1 MNKILNINL
10 GGYALTIDDDAY
22 EYLKSYLEKIRLR
35 FSEREGRDEILSD
48 IEARLGEIISGSMG
62 TRTIVM
68 LPDVEAA
75 ATMMGKPEDFGPGES
90 EPENNERVNNT
101 GKATVRTGKRLF
113 RDEQDAI
120 VGGVCSGLTSY
131 FGMTDPVWMRL
142 IFVLL
147 AFISFGFWVPA
158 YVLIWILVP
167 PARSSSDRLAMRGE
181 AINMDNIAKEVEEGF
196 DRLGNRLDNMGNDV
210 KRTGNGATNAVHT
223 GVSAIGHAFGLLIRF
238 FVKFAGLIAI
248 LVAVALFL
256 ALASTWIAGIW
267 AMFVAAPFVSFFSPF
282 SNAATWLAFTNVLF
296 LIGIPVLG
304 IGLLFT
310 RIVFKTRTPGW
321 ASTGLTV
328 LWVLN
333 LISAFALSSIGVQ
346 EYRRE
351 GSYVK
356 RIELNDMGSDTL
368 RVEGIRLNSNFEGD
382 WRDFDGKI
390 SDIEFDNSVNIVV
403 ERSKSGRFECTQ
415 TVTARGN
422 SREKAAEY
430 AENIIFN
437 ISADKNRLRIP
448 AGFALSDTGKWRAQH
463 IEIIISVPD
472 GKYISFDEFIN
483 DRVSAG
489 SDGYS
494 YKNDNNYFSRKPNK
508 TYLMTKD
515 GILCT
520 DCPKMGERDYSSDR
534 SYSEFIFDSGLEAEI
549 IESGEFS
556 FRFEGNPDDIETIQ
570 SGDKITFKGKSR
582 QSPDKVKIVIETP
595 EFSSLYAMSGSLV
608 TIRGFNVFEGSIVA
622 RDGSII
628 KAFLDARDKLDII
641 LSDGSIM
648 DLSGKGGDL
657 NATLTDGS
665 ILNANGW
672 FAESA
677 KVSASDGSV
686 ARIHSRNKPEISGDE
701 SGKVENK

>member
-677 KVSASDGSV
+677 KVSASDGSI

>member
-75 ATMMGKPEDFGPGES
+75 ASMMGKPEDFGPGES

-101 GKATVRTGKRLF
+101 GKASVRTGKRLF

-158 YVLIWILVP
+158 YVLIWVLVP
-167 PARSSSDRLAMRGE
+167 PARSSSDRLAMKGE

-196 DRLGNRLDNMGNDV
+196 DRLGNRLDNVGNDA
-210 KRTGNGATNAVHT
+210 KRTGRSASNAVHT
-223 GVSAIGHAFGLLIRF
+223 GVSAIGHAFALLIRF
-238 FVKFAGLIAI
+238 FVKFMGLIAI
-248 LVAVALFL
+248 IVAIALFL

-267 AMFVAAPFVSFFSPF
+267 AMFVAAPFVSYFSPF
-282 SNAATWLAFTNVLF
+282 NNATTWLAFTNVLF

-304 IGLLFT
+304 LGLLFS
-310 RIVFKTRTPGW
+310 RIVFKTRTPVWGS
-321 ASTGLTV
+321 AGLSV
-328 LWVLN
+328 LWLLN
-333 LISAFALSSIGVQ
+333 LVSAIVLSSLGVQ

-351 GSYVK
+351 GSFLK
-356 RIELNDMGSDTL
+356 RIELDNMGSDTL
-368 RVEGIRLNSNFEGD
+368 RVEGIRMNSNFEGD
-382 WRDFDGKI
+382 WRDFNGNI
-390 SDIEFDNSVNIVV
+390 SDMEFDNSVNIVV
-403 ERSKSGRFECTQ
+403 ERSKSGRFECSQ
-415 TVTARGN
+415 TVTARGI
-422 SREKAAEY
+422 SREKASEY

-437 ISADKNRLRIP
+437 ISADQNHLRIP
-448 AGFALSDTGKWRAQH
+448 TGFALSETSKWRAQH
-463 IEIIISVPD
+463 IEILISVPE

-483 DRVSAG
+483 DKVSAG

-520 DCPKMGERDYSSDR
+520 DCPKMGDRDYSSDR

-549 IESGEFS
+549 IESEEFS
-556 FRFEGNPDDIETIQ
+556 FRFEGNPDDVETIE

-595 EFSSLYAMSGSLV
+595 EFSSLYAVSGSLV

-677 KVSASDGSV
+677 KVSASDGSI
-686 ARIHSRNKPEISGDE
+686 AKIHSRNKPEITGDE

>member
-75 ATMMGKPEDFGPGES
+75 ANMMGKPEDFGSGDTPTENDEQSSNS
-90 EPENNERVNNT
+90 ER
-101 GKATVRTGKRLF
+101 ATVRTGKRLF

-131 FGMTDPVWMRL
+131 FGMADPVWMRL

-167 PARSSSDRLAMRGE
+167 PARNSSDRLAMRGE
-181 AINMDNIAKEVEEGF
+181 PINMDNIAKEVEDGF
-196 DRLGNRLDNMGNDV
+196 DRLGNRLDNVGNEA
-210 KRTGNGATNAVHT
+210 KRTGKGATNAVHT
-223 GVSAIGHAFGLLIRF
+223 GISAIGRAFALLIRF
-238 FVKFAGLIAI
+238 FVKFMGLIAI
-248 LVAVALFL
+248 IIAIVLFL
-256 ALASTWIAGIW
+256 SLASTWIAGIW
-267 AMFVAAPFVSFFSPF
+267 AMFVAAPFISYFSPF
-282 SNAATWLAFTNVLF
+282 SNAGTWLAFTNILF

-304 IGLLFT
+304 LGLLFT
-310 RIVFKTRTPGW
+310 RIVFKTSTPGW

-333 LISAFALSSIGVQ
+333 LISAFALSSVGVQ

-351 GSYVK
+351 GSFIK
-356 RIELNDMGSDTL
+356 RIELDNMGSDTL
-368 RVEGIRLNSNFEGD
+368 RVEGIRMNSNFEGD
-382 WRDFDGKI
+382 WRDFNGNI
-390 SDIEFDNSVNIVV
+390 SDMEFDNSVNIVV
-403 ERSKSGRFECTQ
+403 ERSKSGRFECSQ
-415 TVTARGN
+415 TVTARGS
-422 SREKAAEY
+422 SREKASEY

-437 ISADKNRLRIP
+437 ISADRNHLRIP
-448 AGFALSDTGKWRAQH
+448 TGFALSESGKWRAQH
-463 IEIIISVPD
+463 IEILISVPE
-472 GKYISFDEFIN
+472 GKYICFDEFIN
-483 DRVSAG
+483 DRVSTG
-489 SDGYS
+489 SEGYS
-494 YKNDNNYFSRKPNK
+494 YKNDNNYFSRKPDRI
-508 TYLMTKD
+508 YVMTRD

-520 DCPKMGERDYSSDR
+520 DCPKMGDRGYSPDR
-534 SYSEFIFDSGLEAEI
+534 TYGEFIFDSGLEAEI
-549 IESGEFS
+549 IESEEFS
-556 FRFEGNPDDIETIQ
+556 FRFEGNPDDVETIE
-570 SGDKITFKGKSR
+570 SGDKITFKGKSKR
-582 QSPDKVKIVIETP
+582 SSDKVKIIIETP
-595 EFSSLYAMSGSLV
+595 EFNSLYALSGSIV
-608 TIRGFNVFEGSIVA
+608 TIRGFNVFEASVVA

-628 KAFLDARDKLDII
+628 KGFLDARDRLEII

-648 DLSGKGGDL
+648 DLTGKGGDL

-672 FAESA
+672 FAENA
-677 KVSASDGSV
+677 RVSASDGSIAKV
-686 ARIHSRNKPEISGDE
+686 HSRNNPEVSGDS

>member
-75 ATMMGKPEDFGPGES
+75 ANMMGKPEDFGSGDTATEDK
-90 EPENNERVNNT
+90 EQGNNPER
-101 GKATVRTGKRLF
+101 AAVRTGKRLF

-131 FGMTDPVWMRL
+131 FGMADPVWMRL

-167 PARSSSDRLAMRGE
+167 PARNSSDRLAMRGE
-181 AINMDNIAKEVEEGF
+181 PINMDNIAKEVEEGF
-196 DRLGNRLDNMGNDV
+196 DRLGNRLDNVGNEA
-210 KRTGNGATNAVHT
+210 KRTGKGATNAVHT
-223 GVSAIGHAFGLLIRF
+223 GISAIGRAFALLIRF
-238 FVKFAGLIAI
+238 FVKFMGLIAI
-248 LVAVALFL
+248 IIAIVLFL
-256 ALASTWIAGIW
+256 SLASTWIAGIW
-267 AMFVAAPFVSFFSPF
+267 AMFVAAPFISYFSPF
-282 SNAATWLAFTNVLF
+282 SNAGTWLAFTNILF

-304 IGLLFT
+304 LGLLFT

-333 LISAFALSSIGVQ
+333 LISAFALSSVGVQ

-351 GSYVK
+351 GSFIK
-356 RIELNDMGSDTL
+356 RIELDNMGSDTL
-368 RVEGIRLNSNFEGD
+368 RVEGIRMNSNFEGD
-382 WRDFDGKI
+382 WRDFNGNI
-390 SDIEFDNSVNIVV
+390 SDMEFDNSVNIVV
-403 ERSKSGRFECTQ
+403 ERSKSGRFECSQ
-415 TVTARGN
+415 TVTARGS
-422 SREKAAEY
+422 SREKASEY

-437 ISADKNRLRIP
+437 ISADRNHLRIP
-448 AGFALSDTGKWRAQH
+448 TGFALSESGKWRAQH
-463 IEIIISVPD
+463 IEILISVPE
-472 GKYISFDEFIN
+472 GKYICFDEFIN

-489 SDGYS
+489 SEGYS
-494 YKNDNNYFSRKPNK
+494 YKNDNNYFSRKPDRI
-508 TYLMTKD
+508 YVMTRD

-520 DCPKMGERDYSSDR
+520 DCPKMGDRGYSPDR
-534 SYSEFIFDSGLEAEI
+534 TYGEFIFDSGLEAEI
-549 IESGEFS
+549 IESEEFS
-556 FRFEGNPDDIETIQ
+556 FRFEGNPDDVETIE
-570 SGDKITFKGKSR
+570 SGDKITFKGKSKR
-582 QSPDKVKIVIETP
+582 SSDKVKIIIETP
-595 EFSSLYAMSGSLV
+595 EFNSLYALSGSIV
-608 TIRGFNVFEGSIVA
+608 TIRGFNVFEASVVA

-628 KAFLDARDKLDII
+628 KGFLDARDRLEII

-648 DLSGKGGDL
+648 DLTGKGGDL

-672 FAESA
+672 FAENA
-677 KVSASDGSV
+677 RVSASDGSIAKV
-686 ARIHSRNKPEISGDE
+686 HSRNNPEISGDS
-701 SGKVENK
+701 SGKVEN

>member
-22 EYLKSYLEKIRLR
+22 EYLKNYLEKIRLR

-75 ATMMGKPEDFGPGES
+75 ASMMGKPEDFGTG
-90 EPENNERVNNT
+90 EPENGNNEQTNQS
-101 GKATVRTGKRLF
+101 GKAAVRTGKRLF
-113 RDEQDAI
+113 RDEQEAI

-158 YVLIWILVP
+158 YVLIWVLVP
-167 PARSSSDRLAMRGE
+167 PARSSSDRLAMKGE

-196 DRLGNRLDNMGNDV
+196 DRLGNRLDNVGNDA
-210 KRTGNGATNAVHT
+210 KRTGRGASNAVHT
-223 GVSAIGHAFGLLIRF
+223 GVSAIGHAFALLIRF
-238 FVKFAGLIAI
+238 FVKFMGLIAI
-248 LVAVALFL
+248 IVAVALFL

-267 AMFVAAPFVSFFSPF
+267 AMFVAAPFISYFSPF
-282 SNAATWLAFTNVLF
+282 SHATTWLAFTNILF

-304 IGLLFT
+304 MGLFFT
-310 RIVFKTRTPGW
+310 RIVFKTRTPAW
-321 ASTGLTV
+321 ASAGLTV

-333 LISAFALSSIGVQ
+333 IISAFALSSIGVQ

-351 GSYVK
+351 GSFIK
-356 RIELNDMGSDTL
+356 RIELDNMGSDTL
-368 RVEGIRLNSNFEGD
+368 RVEGIRMNSNFEGD
-382 WRDFDGKI
+382 WRDFNGNI
-390 SDIEFDNSVNIVV
+390 SDMEFDNSVNITV

-415 TVTARGN
+415 TITARGS
-422 SREKAAEY
+422 SREKASEY

-437 ISADKNRLRIP
+437 ISADRNRLRIP
-448 AGFALSDTGKWRAQH
+448 TGFALSESGKWRAQN
-463 IEIIISVPD
+463 IDIIISVPD
-472 GKYISFDEFIN
+472 GKYICFDEFIH
-483 DRVSAG
+483 DRVTAG

-494 YKNDNNYFSRKPNK
+494 YKNDNNYFSRKPDK
-508 TYLMTKD
+508 IYMMTSD

-520 DCPKMGERDYSSDR
+520 DCPKMGDRGYSSDR

-549 IESGEFS
+549 IQSEEFR
-556 FRFEGNPDDIETIQ
+556 FRFEGNADDVETIQ

-582 QSPDKVKIVIETP
+582 RSQEKVKIIIETP
-595 EFSSLYAMSGSLV
+595 EFNSLYALSGSIV
-608 TIRGFNVFEGSIVA
+608 AIRGFNVFEGSIVA

-628 KAFLDARDKLDII
+628 KGFLDARDRLDII

-648 DLSGKGGDL
+648 DLSGKGGEL

-672 FAESA
+672 FAENA
-677 KVSASDGSV
+677 KVSASDGSI
-686 ARIHSRNKPEISGDE
+686 ARIHSRNNPEISGDS

>member
-570 SGDKITFKGKSR
+570 SGDKITFKGKGR
-582 QSPDKVKIVIETP
+582 QSPDKVKIVIQTP

-677 KVSASDGSV
+677 KVSASDGSI

>member
-22 EYLKSYLEKIRLR
+22 EYLKNYLEKIRLR

-48 IEARLGEIISGSMG
+48 IEARMGEIISGSMG

-75 ATMMGKPEDFGPGES
+75 ASMMGKPEDFGSGEATT
-90 EPENNERVNNT
+90 ENNEQVSSS
-101 GKATVRTGKRLF
+101 GKAAVRTGKRLF

-131 FGMTDPVWMRL
+131 FGMADPVWMRL

-158 YVLIWILVP
+158 YILIWILVP
-167 PARSSSDRLAMRGE
+167 PARNSSDRLAMRGE
-181 AINMDNIAKEVEEGF
+181 PINMDNIAKEVEDGF
-196 DRLGNRLDNMGNDV
+196 DRLGNRLDNVGNEA
-210 KRTGNGATNAVHT
+210 KRTGKGATNAVHT
-223 GVSAIGHAFGLLIRF
+223 GISTIGRAFALLIRF
-238 FVKFAGLIAI
+238 FVKFMGLIAI
-248 LVAVALFL
+248 IIAIALFL
-256 ALASTWIAGIW
+256 SLASTWIAGIW
-267 AMFVAAPFVSFFSPF
+267 AMFVAAPFISYFSPF
-282 SNAATWLAFTNVLF
+282 SNAATWLAFTNILF

-304 IGLLFT
+304 LGLLFT
-310 RIVFKTRTPGW
+310 RIVFKTRTPAW
-321 ASTGLTV
+321 TSTGLTV

-333 LISAFALSSIGVQ
+333 LISAFALSSVGVQ

-351 GSYVK
+351 GSYIK
-356 RIELNDMGSDTL
+356 RIELDNLGSDTL
-368 RVEGIRLNSNFEGD
+368 RVEGIRMNSNFEGD
-382 WRDFDGKI
+382 WRDFNGNI
-390 SDIEFDNSVNIVV
+390 SDMEFDNSVNIVV

-415 TVTARGN
+415 TITARGS
-422 SREKAAEY
+422 SREKASEH

-437 ISADKNRLRIP
+437 ISADRNHLRIP
-448 AGFALSDTGKWRAQH
+448 TGFALSESGKWRAQH
-463 IEIIISVPD
+463 IEILISVPE
-472 GKYISFDEFIN
+472 GKYICFDEFIN

-489 SDGYS
+489 SEGYS
-494 YKNDNNYFSRKPNK
+494 YKNDNNYFSRKPDRI
-508 TYLMTKD
+508 YVMTRD

-520 DCPKMGERDYSSDR
+520 DCPKMGDRGYSPDR
-534 SYSEFIFDSGLEAEI
+534 TYGEFIFDSGLEAEI
-549 IESGEFS
+549 IESEEFS
-556 FRFEGNPDDIETIQ
+556 FRFEGNPDDVETIE

-582 QSPDKVKIVIETP
+582 RASDKVKIIIETP
-595 EFSSLYAMSGSLV
+595 DFNSLYALSGSIV
-608 TIRGFNVFEGSIVA
+608 TIRGFNVFEASVVA

-628 KAFLDARDKLDII
+628 RGFLDARDRLEII

-648 DLSGKGGDL
+648 DLTGKGGDL

-672 FAESA
+672 FAENA
-677 KVSASDGSV
+677 RVSASDGSIAKV
-686 ARIHSRNKPEISGDE
+686 HSRNNPEISGDS
-701 SGKVENK
+701 SGKIENK

>member
-75 ATMMGKPEDFGPGES
+75 ANMMGKPEDFGSGDTATEDK
-90 EPENNERVNNT
+90 EQGNNPER
-101 GKATVRTGKRLF
+101 AAVRTGKRLF

-131 FGMTDPVWMRL
+131 FGMADPVWMRL

-167 PARSSSDRLAMRGE
+167 PARNSSDRLAMRGE
-181 AINMDNIAKEVEEGF
+181 PINMDNIAKEVEEGF
-196 DRLGNRLDNMGNDV
+196 DRLGNRLDNVGNEA
-210 KRTGNGATNAVHT
+210 KRTGKGATNAVHT
-223 GVSAIGHAFGLLIRF
+223 GISAIGRAFALLIRF
-238 FVKFAGLIAI
+238 FMKFMGLIAI
-248 LVAVALFL
+248 IIAVVLFL
-256 ALASTWIAGIW
+256 SLASTWIAGIW
-267 AMFVAAPFVSFFSPF
+267 AMFVAAPFISFFSPF
-282 SNAATWLAFTNVLF
+282 SNAGTWLAFTNILF

-304 IGLLFT
+304 LGLLFT

-333 LISAFALSSIGVQ
+333 LISAFALSSVGVQ

-351 GSYVK
+351 GSFIK
-356 RIELNDMGSDTL
+356 RIELDNMGSDTL
-368 RVEGIRLNSNFEGD
+368 RVEGIRMNRNFEGD
-382 WRDFDGKI
+382 WRDFNGNI
-390 SDIEFDNSVNIVV
+390 SDMEFDNSVNIVV
-403 ERSKSGRFECTQ
+403 ERSKSGRFECSQ
-415 TVTARGN
+415 TVTARGS
-422 SREKAAEY
+422 SREKASEY

-437 ISADKNRLRIP
+437 ISEDRNHLRIP
-448 AGFALSDTGKWRAQH
+448 TGFALSESGKWRAQH
-463 IEIIISVPD
+463 IEILISVPE
-472 GKYISFDEFIN
+472 GKYICFDEFIN

-489 SDGYS
+489 SEGYS
-494 YKNDNNYFSRKPNK
+494 YKNDNNYFSRKPDRI
-508 TYLMTKD
+508 YVMTRD

-520 DCPKMGERDYSSDR
+520 DCPKMGDRGYSPDR
-534 SYSEFIFDSGLEAEI
+534 TYGEFIFDSGLEAEI
-549 IESGEFS
+549 IESEEFS
-556 FRFEGNPDDIETIQ
+556 FRFEGNPDDVETIE
-570 SGDKITFKGKSR
+570 SGDKITFKGKSKR
-582 QSPDKVKIVIETP
+582 SSDKVKIIIETP
-595 EFSSLYAMSGSLV
+595 EFNSLYALSGSIV
-608 TIRGFNVFEGSIVA
+608 TIRGFNVFEASVVA

-628 KAFLDARDKLDII
+628 KGFLDARDRLEII

-648 DLSGKGGDL
+648 DLTGKGGDL

-672 FAESA
+672 FAENTQ
-677 KVSASDGSV
+677 VSASDGSMAKV
-686 ARIHSRNKPEISGDE
+686 HSRNNPEISGDS

>member
-22 EYLKSYLEKIRLR
+22 EYLKNYLEKIRLR

-48 IEARLGEIISGSMG
+48 IEARLGEIISGTMG

-68 LPDVEAA
+68 MPDVEAA
-75 ATMMGKPEDFGPGES
+75 ANMMGKPEDFGSG
-90 EPENNERVNNT
+90 EPENGNKEHTNQS
-101 GKATVRTGKRLF
+101 GKAAIQTGKRLF

-158 YVLIWILVP
+158 YVLIWVLVP
-167 PARSSSDRLAMRGE
+167 PARSSSDRLAMKGE

-196 DRLGNRLDNMGNDV
+196 DRLGNRLDNVGNDA
-210 KRTGNGATNAVHT
+210 KRTGRSANNAVYT
-223 GVSAIGHAFGLLIRF
+223 GVSAIGHAFALLIRF
-238 FVKFAGLIAI
+238 FVKFMGVIAI
-248 LVAVALFL
+248 IVAVALFL

-267 AMFVAAPFVSFFSPF
+267 AMFVAAPFVSYFSPF
-282 SNAATWLAFTNVLF
+282 GNAATWLAFTNILF

-304 IGLLFT
+304 LGLLFA
-310 RIVFKTRTPGW
+310 RLVFKTRTPAW
-321 ASTGLTV
+321 TSAGLTV
-328 LWVLN
+328 MWVLN
-333 LISAFALSSIGVQ
+333 VISAFALSSIGVQ

-351 GSYVK
+351 GSYIK
-356 RIELNDMGSDTL
+356 RIELDNMGSDTL
-368 RVEGIRLNSNFEGD
+368 RVEGIRMNSQFEGD
-382 WRDFDGKI
+382 WRDFEGKI

-415 TVTARGN
+415 TITARGS
-422 SREKAAEY
+422 SREKASEY

-437 ISADKNRLRIP
+437 MTADRDRLRIP
-448 AGFALSDTGKWRAQH
+448 TGFALSESGKWRAQQ

-472 GKYISFDEFIN
+472 GKYICFDEFIH

-494 YKNDNNYFSRKPNK
+494 YRNDNNYFSRKPNK
-508 TYLMTKD
+508 IYLMTKD
-515 GILCT
+515 GVLCT
-520 DCPKMGERDYSSDR
+520 DCPKMGDRDYSSDR

-549 IESGEFS
+549 IESESFS
-556 FRFEGNPDDIETIQ
+556 FRFEGNPDIVETIE
-570 SGDKITFKGKSR
+570 SGDKITFKGKNR
-582 QSPDKVKIVIETP
+582 RAQDKVKVIIETP
-595 EFSSLYAMSGSLV
+595 EFNSLYAMSGSIV
-608 TIRGFNVFEGSIVA
+608 TIRGFSVFEGSVVA

-628 KAFLDARDKLDII
+628 KGFLDARDKLEII

-648 DLSGKGGDL
+648 DLTGKGGDL
-657 NATLTDGS
+657 NATLSDGS

-672 FAESA
+672 FAENA
-677 KVSASDGSV
+677 TVSASDGSI
-686 ARIHSRNKPEISGDE
+686 AKIHSRNNPVISGDG
-701 SGKVENK
+701 SGKIENR

>member
-310 RIVFKTRTPGW
+310 RIVFNTRTPGW

-570 SGDKITFKGKSR
+570 SGDKITFKGKGR
-582 QSPDKVKIVIETP
+582 QSPDKVKIVIQTP

-677 KVSASDGSV
+677 KVSASDGSI

>member
-75 ATMMGKPEDFGPGES
+75 ANMMGKPEDFGSGDTATENDEQSSNS
-90 EPENNERVNNT
+90 ER
-101 GKATVRTGKRLF
+101 ATVRTGKRLF

-131 FGMTDPVWMRL
+131 FGMADPVWMRL

-167 PARSSSDRLAMRGE
+167 PARNSSDRLAMRGE
-181 AINMDNIAKEVEEGF
+181 PINMDNIAKEVEEGF
-196 DRLGNRLDNMGNDV
+196 DRLGNRLDNVGNEA
-210 KRTGNGATNAVHT
+210 KRTGKGATNAVHT
-223 GVSAIGHAFGLLIRF
+223 GISAIGRAFALLIRF
-238 FVKFAGLIAI
+238 FVKFMGLIAI
-248 LVAVALFL
+248 IIAIVLFL
-256 ALASTWIAGIW
+256 SLASTWIAGIW
-267 AMFVAAPFVSFFSPF
+267 AMFVAAPFISYFSPF
-282 SNAATWLAFTNVLF
+282 SNAGTWLAFTNILF

-304 IGLLFT
+304 LGLLFT

-333 LISAFALSSIGVQ
+333 LISAFALSSVGVQ

-351 GSYVK
+351 GSFIK
-356 RIELNDMGSDTL
+356 RIELDNMGSDTL
-368 RVEGIRLNSNFEGD
+368 RVEGIRMNSNFEGD
-382 WRDFDGKI
+382 WRDFNGNI
-390 SDIEFDNSVNIVV
+390 SDMEFDNSVNIVV
-403 ERSKSGRFECTQ
+403 ERSKSGRFECSQ
-415 TVTARGN
+415 TVTARGS
-422 SREKAAEY
+422 SREKASEY

-437 ISADKNRLRIP
+437 ISADRNHLRIP
-448 AGFALSDTGKWRAQH
+448 TGFALSESGKWRAQH
-463 IEIIISVPD
+463 IEILISVPE
-472 GKYISFDEFIN
+472 GKYICFDEFIN

-489 SDGYS
+489 SEGYS
-494 YKNDNNYFSRKPNK
+494 YKNDNNYFSRKPDRI
-508 TYLMTKD
+508 YVMTRD

-520 DCPKMGERDYSSDR
+520 DCPKMGDRGYSPDR
-534 SYSEFIFDSGLEAEI
+534 TYGEFIFDSGLEAEI
-549 IESGEFS
+549 IESEEFS
-556 FRFEGNPDDIETIQ
+556 FRFEGNPDDVETIE
-570 SGDKITFKGKSR
+570 SGDKITFKGKSKR
-582 QSPDKVKIVIETP
+582 SSDKVKIIIETP
-595 EFSSLYAMSGSLV
+595 EFNSLYALSGSIV
-608 TIRGFNVFEGSIVA
+608 TIRGFNVFEASVVA

-628 KAFLDARDKLDII
+628 KGFLDARDRLEII

-648 DLSGKGGDL
+648 DLTGKGGDL

-672 FAESA
+672 FAENA
-677 KVSASDGSV
+677 RVSASDGSIAKV
-686 ARIHSRNKPEISGDE
+686 HSRNNPEISGDS
-701 SGKVENK
+701 SGKVEN